1 MLTYRPTPV
10 QILQHEE
17 WNNAGVHVLVKREDL
32 NHPFVSG
39 NKWWKLKYNLIQAI
53 EQGYDTI
60 LTFGGAYSN
69 HIYASAAAA
78 KELGIKSI
86 GIIRGNELSE
96 VDNPTLQ
103 FAASQGM
110 QLHFVSREEYR
121 YKNENQFHAGLTEKF
136 GNVYIIPEG
145 GTNAFAIK
153 GTKELGEMLLNEIEF
168 DVLFVA
174 GGTGGTAAGLALA
187 MPDKKIKVVSV
198 LKGDFL
204 KDEIFSLT
212 ESKIKQADVLTDYHF
227 GGYAKYNDTLL
238 DFIANWDAKQLPLE
252 HVYTAKV
259 LYAIDD
265 LIKKKYF
272 KSGSKILL
280 LHTGG
285 LQGKLV

>member
-10 QILQHEE
+10 QVLQHEE

-78 KELGIKSI
+78 KELGLKSI

>member
-10 QILQHEE
+10 QVIEEEE
-17 WNNAGVHVLVKREDL
+17 WNNAGVQVLVKREDL

-39 NKWWKLKYNLIQAI
+39 NKWWKLKYNLEQAI
-53 EQGYDTI
+53 AQGYDSL

-69 HIYASAAAA
+69 HIYATAAAA
-78 KELGIKSI
+78 KEVNLKSI
-86 GIIRGNELSE
+86 GIIRGDELKE

-121 YKNENQFHAGLTEKF
+121 NKNENQFHTSLKENF
-136 GNVYIIPEG
+136 GNVFIIPEG
-145 GTNAFAIK
+145 GTNAFAIQGIEEFGIK
-153 GTKELGEMLLNEIEF
+153 LQAEIEF

-174 GGTGGTAAGLALA
+174 GGTGGTAAGLAIA
-187 MPDKKIKVVSV
+187 MPDKKIKVVSA

-204 KDEIFSLT
+204 KDEITFFT
-212 ESKIKQADVLTDYHF
+212 ESRNQHVEVFTDYHF
-227 GGYAKYNDTLL
+227 GGYAKYNQTLL
-238 DFIANWDAKQLPLE
+238 DFIAYWDAKQLPLE

-259 LYAIDD
+259 LYALDN

-272 KSGSKILL
+272 KAGTKILM
-280 LHTGG
+280 LHKGG
-285 LQGKLV
+285 LQGKLF

>member
-10 QILQHEE
+10 QVLQHEE

-153 GTKELGEMLLNEIEF
+153 GTKALGEMLLNEIEF

>member
-10 QILQHEE
+10 QVLQHEE

-53 EQGYDTI
+53 EQGYYTI